1 LSRILDIEKFRRGG
15 REARVTVDVCR
26 GGTPDRVAVEPHV
39 EELEGFPDPFAVF
52 ELFREEPYPFFLDS
66 GMDPE
71 KLGRYSFLGCR
82 PFLLFRSK
90 GSDLQ
95 VIRGGRSEW
104 LTGDPFRVL
113 SDLVERYCLS
123 SDLDETLPP
132 FLGGAVGYFGYDLG
146 LFVEELPCTTRD
158 DLPMPDCFFAF
169 YDTVVAFD
177 HMLRRVHLC
186 SCDVPG
192 EEPSGL
198 SEWIR
203 AEFGRRVFPGHRS
216 STVGPF
222 ARSEIPSGRLRAN
235 FSRAAYLDAVRRAK
249 EYIAAGD
256 IYQVNLSQR
265 FVASLPV
272 SPFDLYA
279 RLRVRNP
286 APFAAYLDFGDGQI
300 LSSSPERF
308 LHFSARTRMVRT
320 RPIKGTRPRGVTPE
334 EDQALACELLSSEKD
349 RAELV
354 MIVDLERNDLGRVC
368 EIGSV
373 HVPELVVLEQY
384 ATVFHLVSTVAGR
397 LPPDR
402 YRIDLVRATF
412 PGGSITGAPKI
423 RAMEIID
430 ELEPTRRGVY
440 TGAIGY
446 LSFTGDMDLNIVI
459 RTMAMREG
467 TVWFQVGGGVVADSE
482 PSAEYQETLDKARAL
497 MEVLV

>member
-1 LSRILDIEKFRRGG
+1 MAIDAG
-15 REARVTVDVCR
+15 R
-26 GGTPDRVAVEPHV
+26 GGTPDGIVLEPHV

-52 ELFREEPYPFFLDS
+52 GLFREEPYPFFLDS
-66 GMDPE
+66 RMDPE

-90 GSDLQ
+90 GSALE
-95 VIRGGRSEW
+95 VIRGGRSECFV
-104 LTGDPFRVL
+104 GEPFRAL
-113 SDLVERYCLS
+113 SDLVERYRFP
-123 SDLDETLPP
+123 SDLGNETLPP

-146 LFVEELPCTTRD
+146 HFVEELPCTTVD
-158 DLPMPDCFFAF
+158 DLPLPDCFFAF
-169 YDTVVAFD
+169 YDTIVAFD
-177 HMLRRVHLC
+177 HMLRRTYLC
-186 SCDVPG
+186 WCEVPG
-192 EEPSGL
+192 EARSDLAER
-198 SEWIR
+198 IR
-203 AEFGRRVFPGHRS
+203 RELGRRVLPGPR
-216 STVGPF
+216 GPTSAPF
-222 ARSEIPSGRLRAN
+222 VRTEIPSGRLQGN
-235 FSRAAYLDAVRRAK
+235 FSRAGYLDAVRRAK

-256 IYQVNLSQR
+256 TYQVNLSQR

-279 RLRVRNP
+279 RLRARNP
-286 APFAAYLDFGDGQI
+286 APFAAYLDFGGGQI

-308 LHFSARTRMVRT
+308 LHFSARTRVVST

-334 EDQALACELLSSEKD
+334 EDQALARELLSSEKD

-384 ATVFHLVSTVAGR
+384 ATVFHLVSTVVGR
-397 LPPDR
+397 LPLDR
-402 YRIDLVRATF
+402 HCLDLVRATF

-459 RTMAMREG
+459 RTMVMKEG

-482 PSAEYQETLDKARAL
+482 PDAEYQETLDKARAL